1 MAFLG
6 DKFFSW
12 LPSIMTS
19 NVYELILII
28 EEIIVSIQQLIEFF
42 MNANGPG
49 EFFPLIHEIFS
60 GAHHF
65 FRFLKYGIVGKS
77 KKYFRKSVLSIIDMQ
92 VLAVENNK
100 NFREYGKYLLFL
112 KPIHN

>member
-28 EEIIVSIQQLIEFF
+28 EDIIVAMQQLVDFF
-42 MNANGPG
+42 MTATGPG

-60 GAHHF
+60 GAHQF
-65 FRFLKYGIVGKS
+65 FRFAKD
-77 KKYFRKSVLSIIDMQ
+77 RKRV
-92 VLAVENNK
+92 
-100 NFREYGKYLLFL
+100 
-112 KPIHN
+112 